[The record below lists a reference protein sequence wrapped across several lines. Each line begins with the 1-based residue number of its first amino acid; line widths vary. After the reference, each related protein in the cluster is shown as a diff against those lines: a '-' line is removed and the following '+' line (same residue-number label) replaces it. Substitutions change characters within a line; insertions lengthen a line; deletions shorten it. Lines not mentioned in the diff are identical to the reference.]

1 MILRIVKNTLANG
14 GATYAIQSTVD
25 GRQWMHIDY
34 YPSLEDARKAK
45 ERMEGLMVVKTE
57 VVE

>member
-14 GATYAIQSTVD
+14 DTTYAIQSTID
-25 GRQWMHIDY
+25 GRQWIHVDY
-34 YPSLEDARKAK
+34 YSSLEDARRAK
-45 ERMEGLMVVKTE
+45 ERMEGLIVVKTE